1 MKTRAKLKGISV
13 PFGVKNEYEA
23 TFRIQGDPADME
35 KYYEKDLD
43 LETKLHREKRS
54 LDANAMLWA
63 CLGEMAAAL
72 STDNWTVY
80 LYELKRYGKY
90 VPMLAEP
97 EAADDMKRMYR
108 ATQEVGRRI
117 IDGKE
122 MVDLL
127 CFIGSSE
134 YNTKEFSVLLDG
146 VVQDMREIHLDPPPS
161 GDIKRAL
168 DRWEEQHGE

>member
-1 MKTRAKLKGISV
+1 MRARLKEITV
-13 PFGVKNEYEA
+13 PFGIKGQYVA
-23 TFRIQGDPADME
+23 SFTVQGNPKDME

-43 LETKLHREKRS
+43 LEVKQHREKRS

-63 CLGEMAAAL
+63 CLGEMAQAL
-72 STDNWTVY
+72 STDNWSVY

-90 VPMLAEP
+90 VPLLVDEN
-97 EAADDMKRMYR
+97 AADDLKRVYR
-108 ATQEVGRRI
+108 ATEEVGRRI
-117 IDGKE
+117 VDGKM

-146 VVQDMREIHLDPPPS
+146 VVQDMKEIHLAPPPS
-161 GDIKRAL
+161 GDVKRAL
-168 DRWEEQHGE
+168 ERWENRGK